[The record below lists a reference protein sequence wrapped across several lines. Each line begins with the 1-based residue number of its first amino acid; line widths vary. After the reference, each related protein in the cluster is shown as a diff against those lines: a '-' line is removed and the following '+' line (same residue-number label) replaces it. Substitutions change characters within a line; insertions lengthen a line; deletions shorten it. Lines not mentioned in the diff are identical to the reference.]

1 MNQLNES
8 DVQNA
13 LQQRLVREEAG
24 RRATDGLMRTARTLR
39 WIGWGCA
46 LVPIV
51 GIYFEF
57 CLDMSCNCL
66 TDLIRYIIDVCAAL
80 ECINTIDERYLIEC
94 TCLCFTDSYCPSF
107 ALIINNIFIG
117 E

>member
-8 DVQNA
+8 DVQDA

-51 GIYFEF
+51 GIFGVVLF
-57 CLDMSCNCL
+57 LLS
-66 TDLIRYIIDVCAAL
+66 
-80 ECINTIDERYLIEC
+80 TI
-94 TCLCFTDSYCPSF
+94 LCFAYAQSKGNPDGIKQLLITLASLF
-107 ALIINNIFIG
+107 AAGIVWVLVNLTVLGLFG
-117 E
+117 AAMSMH

>member
-8 DVQNA
+8 DVQDA

-51 GIYFEF
+51 GIVGVVLF
-57 CLDMSCNCL
+57 LLS
-66 TDLIRYIIDVCAAL
+66 
-80 ECINTIDERYLIEC
+80 TI
-94 TCLCFTDSYCPSF
+94 LCFAYAQSKGNPDGIKQLLITLASLF
-107 ALIINNIFIG
+107 AAGIVWVLVNLTVLCLFG
-117 E
+117 AAMSMH